1 MFSARIVPLI
11 VAVSLFMENM
21 DSTIIAT
28 ALPSIATDLGTNP
41 LALKLAIT
49 SYLLALAIFIPA
61 SGWFADRFGAR
72 NVFCLALTIFMI
84 GSIGCANSNTLG
96 NFVIARFVQGM
107 GGAMM
112 SPVGRLVLLRTFSKR
127 ELLAAMTWV
136 SMPALVGPVLGPPVG
151 GFITTYFSWHWIF
164 FINIPMGLL
173 GIALAMKFIPAMRSE
188 ERVPF
193 DYVGFVLSGLGI
205 GGLAFGLTAIG
216 VSYLPRGLV
225 VALVVGGATSIFAY
239 IMHARRTPNPLL
251 DLSLFSMPTF
261 RNSVVGGFVFRIGV
275 GATPFL
281 LPLLFQLGF
290 HMTPFQSGLIT
301 FCTAFGAMS
310 MKAAVPVIL
319 RRFGFRST
327 LIVNALI
334 SCLFIAAF
342 AAFTPATPI
351 AVVMVVL
358 VASGFFRS
366 LEFTCIN
373 TISYADVDHRRMSRA
388 TSISAVGQ
396 QLSVSTGVAIGA
408 VAVELAVTHSG
419 TGHITAAHFPPAFLF
434 VAFISALSVLFF
446 MRLAPDAGE
455 ELAGRTPGPNQP
467 ADSRIG

>member
-1 MFSARIVPLI
+1 MLADRIVPLI

-28 ALPSIATDLGTNP
+28 ALPSIADDLGTNP

-84 GSIGCANSNTLG
+84 GSIGCAYSSSLG
-96 NFVIARFVQGM
+96 SFVVARFVQGM

-173 GIALAMKFIPAMRSE
+173 GIALALKFIPDMRIE

-193 DYVGFVLSGLGI
+193 DYIGFVLSGLGI
-205 GGLAFGLTAIG
+205 GGIAFGLTAIG
-216 VSYLPRGLV
+216 TSYLPRGV
-225 VALVVGGATSIFAY
+225 VIALVVGGATSIFAY
-239 IMHARRTPNPLL
+239 VVHARRTPNPLL

-261 RNSVVGGFVFRIGV
+261 RNSVIGGFIFRVGI

-290 HMTPFQSGLIT
+290 HMTPFRSGLIT
-301 FCTAFGAMS
+301 FCTSFGAMS
-310 MKAAVPVIL
+310 MKAAVPIIL
-319 RRFGFRST
+319 RKYGFRST

-334 SCLFIAAF
+334 SCLFIAGF
-342 AAFTPATPI
+342 AAFTPATP
-351 AVVMVVL
+351 VVVL
-358 VASGFFRS
+358 MIVLAASGFFRS

-373 TISYADVDHRRMSRA
+373 TISYADIDHRRMSRA

-408 VAVELAVTHSG
+408 VAVELAVAHSG
-419 TGHITAAHFPPAFLF
+419 TGHITAADFSPAFLF
-434 VAFISALSVLFF
+434 VAFISAISVFFF